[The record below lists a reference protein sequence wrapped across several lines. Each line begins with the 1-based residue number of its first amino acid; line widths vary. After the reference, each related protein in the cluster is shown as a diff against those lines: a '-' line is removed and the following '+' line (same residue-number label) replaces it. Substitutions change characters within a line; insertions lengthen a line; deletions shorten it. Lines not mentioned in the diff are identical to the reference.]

1 MAMANCTDI
10 EDGRRNTQKEETQT
24 RGWNKLNHDILVK
37 IFRKLRDEHL
47 LVDVSMVCCSWEIA
61 CWDVLF
67 WEGDCHQLELGL
79 GYKKRLGRPMDY
91 SEMEIRGMRLVKNI
105 MEGDKAYAT
114 PMNSWAHSLL
124 CLLLDNDFPVSDRIL
139 LYIAERTPQMRT
151 IIFSRSQRIARRGF
165 SRAIIHWK
173 HIQYAILGPIAGG
186 CNQNILKEM
195 GKNWNMLQH
204 LCFHIDDFMV
214 DEHIAIAIGKSF
226 PRLQTLEFFHCCIG
240 QVGIA
245 IFVGNCGELRRVKIE
260 CCWLLEAETSS
271 SKGGLRKKAEPRD
284 FVEWPNDL
292 VQVRVLIGDS
302 YR

>member
-173 HIQYAILGPIAGG
+173 HIQYAILGPIA
-186 CNQNILKEM
+186 
-195 GKNWNMLQH
+195 
-204 LCFHIDDFMV
+204 

-292 VQVRVLIGDS
+292 VQVLVLIGDS